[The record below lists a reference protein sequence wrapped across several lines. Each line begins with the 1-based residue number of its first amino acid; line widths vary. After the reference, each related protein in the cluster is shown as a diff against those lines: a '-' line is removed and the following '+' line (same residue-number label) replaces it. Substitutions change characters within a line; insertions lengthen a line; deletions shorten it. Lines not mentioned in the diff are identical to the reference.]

1 MAAPRRSDKATSRLC
16 RESETLG
23 TRETAGVGVSPLAQ
37 RFAQQRLE
45 EPLAYVRA
53 TSSSV
58 MGVTPVRLAG
68 VRHGSS
74 HMFLAAHPGLQTVDP
89 FRKPDAVFPHP
100 SSSRKSPKGRVAS
113 MPTLC
118 AGLPSTVVVGPVT
131 RNGQLLRGSS
141 LVLPPVAWSAASPRT
156 RAAAFPG
163 KVHSAPSTPSH
174 YSTFESVFGGPH
186 SPPEKRSAE
195 LTESLPLPVAK
206 SVEALPRAA
215 ELESRPAT
223 PLLTRTASLPLPS
236 SDKTR
241 KRLIPGFTA
250 PMQSGGTLWC
260 TYCGDRLRTH
270 KHSIHVWPEF
280 IMCTPCAASPSCSTC
295 HRKAFD
301 SVVELKT
308 GKKSFLCPQRIDEG
322 GLNLCGH
329 CAVLSPVRSRK
340 RLAQITATAVAWLQS
355 HGLHFTDNL
364 LKYQRTE
371 DVEQLL
377 QRLDTEELLYGHL
390 QSPADSVR
398 KPRAADRN
406 RVFIRSHESLPDTL
420 CIEQGRQ
427 SVENL
432 VGDQAETTPLETQR
446 SLTIPVESVT
456 FASLNPTPG
465 TNIYGRCETEKTTV
479 RSPVNG
485 RCSSVPARLVRRVGV
500 VRGLPQTFFLS
511 HLTHELL
518 HAYLWCR
525 QPGEG
530 SLRLDVEEGI
540 CNWASAEILKD
551 RLEAIDARESDILAG
566 EVGPAPNAQT
576 PLDSPVFAEV
586 ERASPAALEIERLF
600 LQFERRVI
608 YSRLGDMETDAH
620 ACYGEGYR
628 AMREVIAAIG
638 LPKTVEL
645 TRLYGDNLGNF
656 VEVARKVKEA
666 ARTRR
671 RAVARDAV

>member
-1 MAAPRRSDKATSRLC
+1 MAAPRCSDKATSRLC
-16 RESETLG
+16 RESETLRV
-23 TRETAGVGVSPLAQ
+23 REAAGVGVSPLAE
-37 RFAQQRLE
+37 RFAKQRLE
-45 EPLAYVRA
+45 EPLAYFRE
-53 TSSSV
+53 TSSAV
-58 MGVTPVRLAG
+58 MGVTPVRSTG
-68 VRHGSS
+68 VGHGSS
-74 HMFLAAHPGLQTVDP
+74 HLFLAAHPGLQAVD
-89 FRKPDAVFPHP
+89 P
-100 SSSRKSPKGRVAS
+100 SSSRKSPQGRVAS

-118 AGLPSTVVVGPVT
+118 AGLPSTVVLGPAAPG
-131 RNGQLLRGSS
+131 GQLLRGSS
-141 LVLPPVAWSAASPRT
+141 LVLPPVTWSPASPRT
-156 RAAAFPG
+156 RAADFPG
-163 KVHSAPSTPSH
+163 KMHSAPSTPSRS
-174 YSTFESVFGGPH
+174 STFESTFGGPH
-186 SPPEKRSAE
+186 LRPEKKSAE
-195 LTESLPLPVAK
+195 PTESFPLPVAK

-250 PMQSGGTLWC
+250 PMQCGSTLWC

-270 KHSIHVWPEF
+270 KHLIQVWPEF
-280 IMCTPCAASPSCSTC
+280 IMCTLCAASPSCSTC

-301 SVVELKT
+301 AVVELKT
-308 GKKSFLCPQRIDEG
+308 SKKSFLCPKRADEG

-340 RLAQITATAVAWLQS
+340 RLAQTTATAVAWLQS
-355 HGLHFTDNL
+355 HGLHFTDDL

-377 QRLDTEELLYGHL
+377 QRLDTDELLYGHL
-390 QSPADSVR
+390 QSPAGSAR
-398 KPRAADRN
+398 KSRSADRN
-406 RVFIRSHESLPDTL
+406 RVFIRSHESIPDTL

-427 SVENL
+427 SAESL
-432 VGDQAETTPLETQR
+432 AGDQAETMPLERQR

-479 RSPVNG
+479 KSPVNG

-530 SLRLDVEEGI
+530 SLRLDVEEGM
-540 CNWASAEILKD
+540 CNWVSAEIFKD
-551 RLEAIDARESDILAG
+551 RLAAIDAREADMLAG
-566 EVGPAPNAQT
+566 EVAPASDAPT

-586 ERASPAALEIERLF
+586 DRASPAALEIERLF

-608 YSRLGDMETDAH
+608 NSRLRDMETDAH
-620 ACYGEGYR
+620 ACYGDGYR

-656 VEVARKVKEA
+656 VEAARKAKEA
-666 ARTRR
+666 ERTRR
-671 RAVARDAV
+671 RAVAREAV